1 MTPGREALF
10 YAAAACLPPASVRPG
25 RWFVPGR
32 IEVLGKHTDY
42 AGGRSLLCAVERG
55 FAIAAIPRS
64 DARVRITDAGRSVCT
79 ELSLGAGGAARTGW
93 TAYADAVVRRVARNF
108 PGARRGADVAFA
120 SDLPPASG
128 LSSSSALVVAIFTAL
143 ATLNRLDERD
153 EYRREIR
160 SAEDLAGYLGCVEN
174 GYAFGS
180 LAGDAGVGTFGGS
193 EDHTAILCSAA
204 GELARYSFCPVRA
217 EGRVSLPAGW
227 SFAVAVCGIPSD
239 KTGRAR
245 ERYNR
250 ASLAAR
256 AVLALWNEATGRSDS
271 TLAAAVTA
279 APDAPDRIRDVLARR
294 RHAEFSSDLLRARF
308 DQFYEESE
316 RLVPAAAE
324 AFARADAE
332 SLARIVDRSQD
343 LAERLLGNQIPET
356 VTLARSARN
365 LGAIAAS
372 AFGGGFGGSVWAL
385 VPSRDAE
392 EFLSAWQEDY
402 RGRFPAPAARSAFFT
417 TGAAAGLRRLDGS

>member
-1 MTPGREALF
+1 MTREELF
-10 YAAAACLPPASVRPG
+10 AAAAACLPHAAHRPM

-55 FAIAAIPRS
+55 FAVAATPRA
-64 DARVRITDAGRSVCT
+64 DARVRLTDAFRGVCA
-79 ELSLGAGGAARTGW
+79 ELSLEGASVPRSGW

-108 PGARRGADVAFA
+108 PGARVGADIAFA

-128 LSSSSALVVAIFTAL
+128 LSSSSALVVAIFTAVS
-143 ATLNRLDERD
+143 AVNRLEERA

-174 GYAFGS
+174 GYAFGA
-180 LAGDAGVGTFGGS
+180 LAGEAGVGTFGGS
-193 EDHTAILCSAA
+193 EDHTAILCCAA

-217 EGRVSLPAGW
+217 EGRVKLPAGW
-227 SFAVAVCGIPSD
+227 TFAVAVCGIESD
-239 KTGRAR
+239 KTGSAR
-245 ERYNR
+245 DKYNR

-256 AVLALWNEATGRSDS
+256 AVLALWNETTERADPTLAVAATGS
-271 TLAAAVTA
+271 
-279 APDAPDRIRDVLARR
+279 PDAPERIRDVLGRR
-294 RHAEFSSDLLRARF
+294 RHPGFSSDALRARF
-308 DQFYEESE
+308 DQFFEESE
-316 RLVPAAAE
+316 RLVPAAWE

-332 SLARIVDRSQD
+332 SLSRIVDRSQE

-356 VTLARSARN
+356 VALARSARN

-385 VPSRDAE
+385 VPSRDAAG
-392 EFLSAWQEDY
+392 FLEAWREDY
-402 RGRFPAPAARSAFFT
+402 RGRFPAAAAKARFFR
-417 TGAAAGLRRLDGS
+417 TGAAAGLSRVTSS

>member
-1 MTPGREALF
+1 VTRAAGKDALF
-10 YAAAACLPPASVRPG
+10 ESATACLTGSAGVPM
-25 RWFVPGR
+25 RWGVPGR

-55 FAIAAIPRS
+55 FAVAATPRG
-64 DARVRITDAGRSVCT
+64 DARVRITDAARGVCV
-79 ELSLGAGGAARTGW
+79 ELSLDRGGASRSGW
-93 TAYADAVVRRVARNF
+93 TAYADAVVRRIARNF

-120 SDLPPASG
+120 SDLPAASG

-143 ATLNRLDERD
+143 AAVNTLDERD

-180 LAGDAGVGTFGGS
+180 LAGDAGVGTIGGS

-204 GELARYSFCPVRA
+204 GELARYSFCPVRL
-217 EGRVSLPAGW
+217 EGRVGLPAGW
-227 SFAVAVCGIPSD
+227 TFAVGVCGVASD
-239 KTGRAR
+239 KTGSAKDK
-245 ERYNR
+245 YNR

-256 AVLALWNEATGRSDS
+256 AVLALWNEATGRSDP
-271 TLAAAVTA
+271 TLAAAVTS

-294 RHAEFSSDLLRARF
+294 PHRDFSAGALRARF
-308 DQFYEESE
+308 DQFFEESE

-385 VPSRDAE
+385 VPARRAE
-392 EFLSAWQEDY
+392 EFLTAWREDY
-402 RGRFPAPAARSAFFT
+402 RGRFPAPAARSTFFT
-417 TGAAAGLRRLDGS
+417 TGAAAGLARRD